1 MDNYM
6 RKFYIENYNGE
17 ELKKIN
23 KMNKILTN
31 AYQEIINKKKE
42 NIYREKKQKEQIKKL
57 TIEELFN
64 KYDDMYNLSSFINKQ
79 KILDIIIKSNGDED
93 KIQEEIEKII

>member
-1 MDNYM
+1 M

-42 NIYREKKQKEQIKKL
+42 NIYINKKQKEEIKKL

>member
-1 MDNYM
+1 M

-42 NIYREKKQKEQIKKL
+42 NIYRDKKQKEQIKKL

>member
-1 MDNYM
+1 M